1 MNLKEKIN
9 ADLLS
14 AMKAKEEIK
23 LGALRMLK
31 ASIMKFE
38 VSGDKKMEAT
48 DENVLQIIGKEV
60 KQRKDSIEAYRK
72 GSREDLAVKEEAEMK
87 ILQMYLPEQMS
98 EDELKTLIS
107 RTISQT
113 GATVKDFGKIMGTVM
128 AQAKGKADG
137 QMVTRLVKEVLK

>member
-1 MNLKEKIN
+1 MTLKEKIN
-9 ADLLS
+9 ADLLT
-14 AMKAKEEIK
+14 AMKAKEEVK

-48 DENVLQIIGKEV
+48 DDSVLQIIGKEV
-60 KQRKDSIEAYRK
+60 KQRKDSIEAYKK
-72 GSREDLAVKEEAEMK
+72 GGREDLAVKEEAEMK
-87 ILQMYLPEQMS
+87 ILQSYLPAQMS
-98 EDELKTLIS
+98 EEELKTLIS

-113 GATVKDFGKIMGTVM
+113 GATVKDFGKVMGTVM

-137 QMVTRLVKEVLK
+137 GTVTRLVKEMLK

>member
-9 ADLLS
+9 ADLLA
-14 AMKAKEEIK
+14 AMKAKEEVK

-38 VSGDKKMEAT
+38 VSGDKKVEAT

-60 KQRKDSIEAYRK
+60 KQRKDSIEAYKK
-72 GSREDLAVKEEAEMK
+72 GAREDLAAKEEAEMK
-87 ILQMYLPEQMS
+87 ILQTYLPAQMS
-98 EDELKTLIS
+98 EEELKTLIS

-113 GATVKDFGKIMGTVM
+113 GAIVKDFGKVMGTVM

-137 QMVTRLVKEVLK
+137 QTVTRLVKEMLK

>member
-9 ADLLS
+9 ADLLA
-14 AMKAKEEIK
+14 AMKAKEEVK

-38 VSGDKKMEAT
+38 VSGDKKVEAT

-60 KQRKDSIEAYRK
+60 KQRKDSIEAYKK
-72 GSREDLAVKEEAEMK
+72 GAREDLAAKEEAEMK
-87 ILQMYLPEQMS
+87 ILQTYLPAQMS
-98 EDELKTLIS
+98 EEELKTLIS

-113 GATVKDFGKIMGTVM
+113 GAIVKDFGKVMGTVM

-137 QMVTRLVKEVLK
+137 HTVTRLVKEMLK